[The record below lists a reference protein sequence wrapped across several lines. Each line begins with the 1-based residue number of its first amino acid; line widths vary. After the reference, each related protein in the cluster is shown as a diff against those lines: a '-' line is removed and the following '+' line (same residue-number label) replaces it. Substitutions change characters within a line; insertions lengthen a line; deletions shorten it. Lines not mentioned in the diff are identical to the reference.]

1 MAIFWIIFWQEILIY
16 QRNFGRILAG
26 FLLFFISVAIF
37 LLITTNQQNQAPQ
50 PEYLLAVIWFCLLS
64 SLVFSLA
71 EFCKKDFEDGSLEQ
85 ISLHC
90 PNFEIAI
97 LAKALAAW
105 IFNAAPIFFC
115 SLLMLFAH
123 DYSGDFITK
132 FSLIFFLASASLTFI
147 CAFSGSLSSL
157 GNSAPIIAIIA
168 LPLAIPTLLISHS
181 ALIYDFI
188 NAYKIL
194 VGICVLSGVLTIFSA
209 AKIIKIAGA

>member
-16 QRNFGRILAG
+16 RRNFGRILAG
-26 FLLFFISVAIF
+26 FLLFFISVSIF
-37 LLITTNQQNQAPQ
+37 LLIASNQQNQAPQ

-90 PNFEIAI
+90 ANFEIVI

-115 SLLMLFAH
+115 SLLMLLGQA
-123 DYSGDFITK
+123 YSGDFIAK
-132 FSLIFFLASASLTFI
+132 FSLIFFLASASLSFI
-147 CAFSGSLSSL
+147 CAFSGSLASL
-157 GNSAPIIAIIA
+157 GNSAPMIAIVA
-168 LPLAIPTLLISHS
+168 LPLASPTLLIAHS
-181 ALIYDFI
+181 SLIYDFSS
-188 NAYKIL
+188 AYKIL
-194 VGICVLSGVLTIFSA
+194 AAICVLSGVLAIFSA